1 MTVTPLGLDPSSVEA
16 LGGALLRFVL
26 QGAVI
31 AAVLAVSLRFLARA
45 SAQVRYLAAC
55 GTLLAMLAAPVATFF
70 TLRASMPAQ
79 AAPPTLS
86 AVTAIPER
94 VGEEAIGPTIGHVDA
109 SVPESRPHRVRV
121 TAATLA
127 TTLTSVAGTVTSWWP
142 DLRERMTP
150 WLVVGWGL
158 GVALLTLRLIGGWW
172 LVRRLGRASHQA
184 LELWRAPMARLAQR
198 MGVSRA
204 VLLCQSNRVDVPTT
218 IGWLRPIVLLPA
230 SAVSGLGPAQ
240 IEAILAHELAHIRR
254 HDYLVNLLQSVV
266 ETLLFYHPAVWWVSR
281 RIREERELCCD
292 DLAVRSCGDA
302 VTYARAL
309 YELEALR
316 PLEPAPWLA
325 MAATRGSLA
334 RRIARLIGRSADV
347 ADARGLAGTLLAA
360 VVVVTL
366 AAVGLG
372 FAPRGSA
379 DASPPIDEP
388 EATKAVIPRTCAT
401 AEATPTTEAM
411 DEPCPAAT
419 ARPATKDCAADAPES
434 MCSSS
439 VAASSAPAP
448 ETAAPAAPASELPP
462 VLEPLASPAPQVACD
477 AQPTPTPPEELDDV
491 DAAPEVTPAPPA
503 LVLPRRAEARA
514 CLEAQRRQ
522 ARGQRLAARA
532 QSISATTSRLF
543 ARNWAHLLQQR
554 ENSRGELP
562 AEDQERLQRM
572 GLTEDYV
579 RRVSDQLATPPSAD
593 ELGKMHSNGVTP
605 EWLARMRHAGLELTP
620 DDAVRLT
627 SHGVSPEYVAG
638 LRGMDPNEIGVENL
652 IRLMSNGVSAEWLSE
667 MHWLG
672 YRDLSVDQAI
682 ALTSNGVRPDQV
694 GQFNLVARRSFL
706 VEELIQLVT
715 NGVDVAYVAKLRDR
729 VRKDLTVND
738 LVRLRQNGV
747 DPEQASALEVLGYRR
762 LSPDELVALQQNGV
776 DAGFAAE
783 MLQAGLEHPNARD
796 LIRLHQE
803 GVSSEFLERVNE
815 SGMDHVSIDEL
826 IRMHRSG
833 DLSRSGR

>member
-281 RIREERELCCD
+281 RIREE
-292 DLAVRSCGDA
+292 ASCA
-302 VTYARAL
+302 
-309 YELEALR
+309 
-316 PLEPAPWLA
+316 
-325 MAATRGSLA
+325 
-334 RRIARLIGRSADV
+334 
-347 ADARGLAGTLLAA
+347 
-360 VVVVTL
+360 
-366 AAVGLG
+366 
-372 FAPRGSA
+372 
-379 DASPPIDEP
+379 
-388 EATKAVIPRTCAT
+388 
-401 AEATPTTEAM
+401 
-411 DEPCPAAT
+411 
-419 ARPATKDCAADAPES
+419 
-434 MCSSS
+434 
-439 VAASSAPAP
+439 
-448 ETAAPAAPASELPP
+448 
-462 VLEPLASPAPQVACD
+462 
-477 AQPTPTPPEELDDV
+477 
-491 DAAPEVTPAPPA
+491 
-503 LVLPRRAEARA
+503 
-514 CLEAQRRQ
+514 
-522 ARGQRLAARA
+522 
-532 QSISATTSRLF
+532 ATTSRCGR
-543 ARNWAHLLQQR
+543 A
-554 ENSRGELP
+554 
-562 AEDQERLQRM
+562 
-572 GLTEDYV
+572 
-579 RRVSDQLATPPSAD
+579 
-593 ELGKMHSNGVTP
+593 VTP
-605 EWLARMRHAGLELTP
+605 
-620 DDAVRLT
+620 
-627 SHGVSPEYVAG
+627 
-638 LRGMDPNEIGVENL
+638 
-652 IRLMSNGVSAEWLSE
+652 
-667 MHWLG
+667 
-672 YRDLSVDQAI
+672 
-682 ALTSNGVRPDQV
+682 
-694 GQFNLVARRSFL
+694 
-706 VEELIQLVT
+706 
-715 NGVDVAYVAKLRDR
+715 
-729 VRKDLTVND
+729 
-738 LVRLRQNGV
+738 
-747 DPEQASALEVLGYRR
+747 
-762 LSPDELVALQQNGV
+762 
-776 DAGFAAE
+776 
-783 MLQAGLEHPNARD
+783 
-796 LIRLHQE
+796 
-803 GVSSEFLERVNE
+803 
-815 SGMDHVSIDEL
+815 
-826 IRMHRSG
+826 
-833 DLSRSGR
+833 